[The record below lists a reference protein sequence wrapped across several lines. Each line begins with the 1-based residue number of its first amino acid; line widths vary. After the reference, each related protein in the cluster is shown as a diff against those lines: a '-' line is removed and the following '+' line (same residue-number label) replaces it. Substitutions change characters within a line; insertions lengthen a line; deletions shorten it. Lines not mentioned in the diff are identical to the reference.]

1 VAETEFIMLRDGD
14 IAFEGDVHEL
24 RGSRDPYLQS
34 FLS

>member
-1 VAETEFIMLRDGD
+1 MTSSILGRVM